1 MTPSEHPLRRR
12 DRATGAELRAA
23 LLAEARRVIQE
34 GGVHALST
42 RRIAEAVGCTATS
55 IYLYFESKDA
65 LLHAVIDEG
74 VQALHTR
81 LAAARAPHGERPAEP
96 AAALEALAR
105 AYVEFGLEQ
114 PTLYEVMFMLHPR
127 HMERYP
133 AEAYR
138 RARANIELL
147 AETLGAGCGARGG
160 PATAADLAR
169 ASNIWALLHG
179 HIALWIAGRVDAAI
193 PREAFIAGALALVRS
208 AHRDH
213 SHAHRQDLEQGP

>member
-1 MTPSEHPLRRR
+1 MRPSEQPLRRR

-34 GGVHALST
+34 DGVQALST
-42 RRIAEAVGCTATS
+42 RRVAEAVGCTATS
-55 IYLYFESKDA
+55 IYIYFESKDA

-74 VQALHTR
+74 VQALHERLTAAR
-81 LAAARAPHGERPAEP
+81 TGASAPQAALAAI
-96 AAALEALAR
+96 AR

-127 HMERYP
+127 HMQRYP

-138 RARANIELL
+138 RARGNIELL
-147 AETLGAGCGARGG
+147 AETLADAEGCSAG
-160 PATAADLAR
+160 PNQDFAR
-169 ASNIWALLHG
+169 ASNLWALLHG

-193 PREAFIAGALALVRS
+193 PRETFIDGALALVRLAS
-208 AHRDH
+208 TDR
-213 SHAHRQDLEQGP
+213 SHTLEQGP